1 MVARDKTSTEKNRR
15 QAAKL
20 ACHHH
25 AQEGRISRLGRSAWS
40 EDIIIVLLGPAVPRL
55 IRSTPDHLP
64 RRTDWHR
71 WLASRTAIAAAYVRP
86 LSYVLRLCQQR
97 LLW

>member
-40 EDIIIVLLGPAVPRL
+40 
-55 IRSTPDHLP
+55 
-64 RRTDWHR
+64 
-71 WLASRTAIAAAYVRP
+71 
-86 LSYVLRLCQQR
+86 
-97 LLW
+97 